1 MCIKSFNVYTF
12 EFKWKLLLGCFLH
25 FPNSFTSFPRHFKV
39 TNERTTSFPFS
50 FHITVSMQSCWRSC
64 KKGHQFANNARRDGV
79 QLAQEV
85 LCMCRLRNLLNILYM
100 AFNWCK
106 IEFPLPFTELES
118 PYNNG

>member
-39 TNERTTSFPFS
+39 TNDTTTSFPFS
-50 FHITVSMQSCWRSC
+50 FHITVTMQSCWRPC

-85 LCMCRLRNLLNILYM
+85 LCMYWLRNLLNILYM